1 MEGVTAKPPG
11 AGEIDQHQSININGS
26 TQPELKATSAQG
38 NSAQDKQS
46 SSRTKKPDAQEHP
59 AGVDRDGG
67 LPGGRGKHTIS
78 A

>member
-1 MEGVTAKPPG
+1 M
-11 AGEIDQHQSININGS
+11 NGS
-26 TQPELKATSAQG
+26 TQPELKATSAQD
-38 NSAQDKQS
+38 NQSSRQAELKTSRAQDKQS

-67 LPGGRGKHTIS
+67 LPGGRGKHPIS